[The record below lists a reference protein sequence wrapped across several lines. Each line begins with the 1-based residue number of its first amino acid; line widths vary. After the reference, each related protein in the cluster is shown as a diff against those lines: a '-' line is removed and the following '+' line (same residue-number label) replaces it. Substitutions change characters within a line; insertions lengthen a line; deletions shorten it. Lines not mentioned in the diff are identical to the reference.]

1 MEWLLWSDGT
11 KGKLERLPL
20 MQETGSPKVL
30 LYESAN
36 DGMLD
41 YDEIKKRRVN
51 VFTGVGCGVSTQ
63 KVEEL
68 MEIWN
73 VVRNSCAPDQRDRS
87 CLAIL
92 LKVDNLKSRSALDV
106 VRPKLPKKTP
116 TAVVTLDAD
125 QPDLLSRIRRGHS
138 KHLRCTRGGSFD
150 LGEPERLLDRRI
162 DNAVL
167 ESRGH
172 LFQQVASSLDSDRCT
187 ENVPDK
193 RVRPDV
199 QRRPVHRQA

>member
-51 VFTGVGCGVSTQ
+51 VFTGVGCGVSTH

-125 QPDLLSRIRRGHS
+125 QPDLLSRIRRG
-138 KHLRCTRGGSFD
+138 KRAFGF
-150 LGEPERLLDRRI
+150 LD
-162 DNAVL
+162 
-167 ESRGH
+167 
-172 LFQQVASSLDSDRCT
+172 
-187 ENVPDK
+187 
-193 RVRPDV
+193 
-199 QRRPVHRQA
+199 